1 VVNPPVSLKEY
12 LTEKSS
18 IMKKLIFSA
27 LMLAAAFTNL
37 KAQQDP
43 AYSMY
48 MFNGLFINPAYAGSK
63 EVLNVMGIVRDQWVG
78 IQGAPT
84 TASIAVSSPLR
95 QDQYALGMVITDDK
109 IGLSNT
115 VSVTPSFS
123 YRLRIKQSR
132 LCFGVQASFSYYNQD
147 NTNAE
152 LVATQADP
160 VYAGN
165 QNLFV
170 PNFGFGIY
178 AYGRRYFIGVSA
190 PHLLPS
196 SLANKTELVIGN
208 SPEAKMYNAY
218 VFSAGYVFG
227 KDPAIVK
234 FRPTIMLKWQQGLPE
249 NIPQI
254 DISPALLFIDRVW
267 LGVTYRTGGDYSYIG
282 QAIIPFMQVKVTPQ
296 LEIGYSYDA
305 ELSALRHFTSGTH
318 ELMIGY
324 DFWYDK
330 KRFVTPRY
338 VKYF

>member
-1 VVNPPVSLKEY
+1 
-12 LTEKSS
+12 
-18 IMKKLIFSA
+18 MKKLIFSA
-27 LMLAAAFTNL
+27 IMLAAAFTSVQ
-37 KAQQDP
+37 AQQDP
-43 AYSMY
+43 SYSMY
-48 MFNGLFINPAYAGSK
+48 MFNGLFLNPAYAGSRD
-63 EVLNVMGIVRDQWVG
+63 VLNVMGIVRDQWVG
-78 IQGAPT
+78 IDGAPR
-84 TASIAVSSPLR
+84 TANISINSPLR
-95 QDQYALGMVITDDK
+95 RDQYALGMVISDDK

-115 VSVTPSFS
+115 LNFTPSFS

-132 LCFGVQASFSYYNQD
+132 LCFGVQASFAYYNQN

-152 LVATQADP
+152 LVQTGADAA
-160 VYAGN
+160 YAGN

-178 AYGRRYFIGVSA
+178 AYGKRYFVGLSA

-196 SLANKTELVIGN
+196 SLKDKTTEVIGN
-208 SPEAKMYNAY
+208 TPDAKMYNAY
-218 VFSAGYVFG
+218 VLTAGYVIG

-234 FRPTIMLKWQQGLPE
+234 FRPTILLKYQQGLPH

-282 QAIIPFMQVKVTPQ
+282 QAIIPFLQIKVTPQ

-305 ELSALRHFTSGTH
+305 ELTALKHYTSGTH